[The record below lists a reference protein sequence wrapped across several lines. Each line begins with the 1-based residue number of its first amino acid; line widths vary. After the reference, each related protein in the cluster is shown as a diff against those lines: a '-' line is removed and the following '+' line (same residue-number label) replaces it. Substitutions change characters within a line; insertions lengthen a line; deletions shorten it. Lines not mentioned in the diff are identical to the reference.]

1 MRGQLYINLAVLGL
15 ALFLPNVAL
24 GYPPCVVDMTLDD
37 ETYDAIAEQRFE
49 DAAKLLQ
56 KPAAD
61 GNVEAQ
67 YLLANRYLH
76 GSGVTKDTD
85 RAIDLYTQAA
95 NGGCLTA
102 QRDLG
107 LYYADQ
113 GQYEAAFPFLLAAAE
128 SGMRGNSTFLLGE
141 MYDKGLGVPSDP
153 QKAECWRRKATELP
167 RAQPEHC

>member
-1 MRGQLYINLAVLGL
+1 MRSRLYLNLAIL
-15 ALFLPNVAL
+15 ALSLFLPHVAL

-37 ETYDAIAEQRFE
+37 ETYNAIAEQRFE

-76 GSGVTKDTD
+76 GSGVAKDTD

-95 NGGCLTA
+95 KGGCVTA
-102 QRDLG
+102 QSDLG

-113 GQYEAAFPFLLAAAE
+113 GRYEAAFPFLLAAAE
-128 SGMRGNSTFLLGE
+128 SGMRGWSTHLLGL
-141 MYDKGLGVPSDP
+141 MYEKGLGAPRDP
-153 QKAECWRRKATELP
+153 QKGECWRQKATELP